1 MLNSNFSVGDM
12 NFNYRLKLET
22 LSKHALASSIGLCNV
37 QCKSLQS
44 ALKFHLSALFGI
56 D

>member
-22 LSKHALASSIGLCNV
+22 LSKHALASSDV
-37 QCKSLQS
+37 SEY
-44 ALKFHLSALFGI
+44 LSI
-56 D
+56 